1 MRSLVLTLALL
12 CAAAVAA
19 FAADVDG
26 KWTSSVTTPQGEL
39 PLVFVLKA
47 DGAKLT
53 GTLQLADFKP
63 ADLKDGK
70 IDGDK
75 LTFEAELEFGAN
87 IFTLSFNGAQ
97 AGDEIKL
104 TIDAMGQSNN
114 IVLKKEKS

>member
-1 MRSLVLTLALL
+1 MRSLALTLALL
-12 CAAAVAA
+12 CASAVA

-26 KWTSSVTTPQGEL
+26 KWTSSVTTPQGDL
-39 PLVFVLKA
+39 PIIFVLKA
-47 DGAKLT
+47 DGPKLT

-75 LTFEAELEFGAN
+75 LTFAAELEFGAN
-87 IFTLSFNGAQ
+87 VFTLSFNGAQ

-104 TIDAMGQSNN
+104 TIDAMGQSNE

>member
-1 MRSLVLTLALL
+1 MRSLALTLALL
-12 CAAAVAA
+12 CASAAA

-39 PLVFVLKA
+39 PVVFVLKA

-53 GTLQLADFKP
+53 GTLQIADFKP
-63 ADLKDGK
+63 SDLKDGK

-75 LTFEAELEFGAN
+75 LTFGAEIEFGAN
-87 IFTLSFNGAQ
+87 IIPLTFNGAQ
-97 AGDEIKL
+97 AGEEIKL